1 VIYGL
6 LLQLYPRTYL
16 QRHRE
21 ELLQNFQDLEQELP
35 SRAAVWW
42 FIARDLAVSLR
53 SELSRTFWGQTAI
66 VFTLLSLLL
75 AIAHLHP
82 GKLEPY
88 LWSCSC
94 GYALGWFA
102 GWFGWNW
109 RMTSGGRSPR
119 FVRSFHGQAAM
130 VVCTVTIVLAT
141 AQLFPDLQ
149 ARLVLAGCY
158 GAALAWITGWCKSSR
173 RMSL

>member
-1 VIYGL
+1 
-6 LLQLYPRTYL
+6 
-16 QRHRE
+16 
-21 ELLQNFQDLEQELP
+21 
-35 SRAAVWW
+35 
-42 FIARDLAVSLR
+42 
-53 SELSRTFWGQTAI
+53 
-66 VFTLLSLLL
+66 LSLLL

-109 RMTSGGRSPR
+109 RMISGGRSPR
-119 FVRSFHGQAAM
+119 VVRSFHGQAAM
-130 VVCTVTIVLAT
+130 VVCTVSIVLAT

-149 ARLVLAGCY
+149 ARLVLVGCY
-158 GAALAWITGWCKSSR
+158 GAALAWITGWCKSRR
-173 RMSL
+173 RMSMRRRNVTGRVAARLAARA

>member
-35 SRAAVWW
+35 SRVAVWW

-75 AIAHLHP
+75 AVAHLHP
-82 GKLEPY
+82 G
-88 LWSCSC
+88 S
-94 GYALGWFA
+94 
-102 GWFGWNW
+102 WN
-109 RMTSGGRSPR
+109 RIS
-119 FVRSFHGQAAM
+119 
-130 VVCTVTIVLAT
+130 
-141 AQLFPDLQ
+141 
-149 ARLVLAGCY
+149 
-158 GAALAWITGWCKSSR
+158 GAAHAVTRSAGSR
-173 RMSL
+173 GGSAGIGG